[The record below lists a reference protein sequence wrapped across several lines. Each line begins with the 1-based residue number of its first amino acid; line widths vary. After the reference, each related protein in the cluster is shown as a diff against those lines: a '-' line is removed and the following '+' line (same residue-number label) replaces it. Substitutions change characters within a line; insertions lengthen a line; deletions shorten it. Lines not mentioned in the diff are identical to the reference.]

1 MAPSKL
7 LTGCC
12 YADPQN
18 GAPFMTRLIV
28 AYALIAVLALGPPFA
43 LGRSQGPQRPS
54 APPQAPAQPP
64 SQSPQPQAPQS
75 QPAPPGQQGQ
85 DQQQSGQPGFAIS
98 TTVPLV
104 NVDVVVTDNDGN
116 YLNDLKKENFRI
128 TEDGASQVVTN
139 FGTTDAP
146 ITVVLLLEFSQLGY
160 GWFLYNAVRWADV
173 FLHQLKPTDWIA
185 LESFNMRSNVEVD
198 FTHNSRE
205 VEQGLVSLY
214 FPPFHESNVF
224 DALVDVTDRLQ
235 DVKGKKAVLLLASGI
250 DTFSRLTL
258 DKTLAKLKQTDV
270 TVYCVGVA
278 EQMFVRSLNNGGLTY
293 LQAQNQ
299 LKTFAEMT
307 GGRAWFPRFDGE
319 IPGIMADVA
328 GSLRNE
334 YSLGYIS
341 TNANHDGKYRKI
353 KVELV
358 APDGG
363 PLTVTDQK
371 GKKRKFQVYARQG
384 YTAPTNSVN

>member
-1 MAPSKL
+1 
-7 LTGCC
+7 
-12 YADPQN
+12 
-18 GAPFMTRLIV
+18 MTRPDISRLTL
-28 AYALIAVLALGPPFA
+28 AYALIFILAFGPPFGLA
-43 LGRSQGPQRPS
+43 QSQGPQRPAGS
-54 APPQAPAQPP
+54 SPAPAQP
-64 SQSPQPQAPQS
+64 QQQAPPS
-75 QPAPPGQQGQ
+75 QPAAPQQGPQQGQ
-85 DQQQSGQPGFAIS
+85 DQQSGQPGFAIS

-116 YLNDLKKENFRI
+116 YLNNLKKENFRVL
-128 TEDGASQVVTN
+128 EDGAPQTITN

-160 GWFLYNAVRWADV
+160 GWFLYNAVNWADV
-173 FLHQLKPTDWIA
+173 FLHQLKPNDWVA

-198 FTHNSRE
+198 FTHNPRE

-214 FPPFHESNVF
+214 FPPFHEANLF
-224 DALVDVTDRLQ
+224 DALADVTDRLQ
-235 DVKGKKAVLLLASGI
+235 DVKGKKAVLVLASGI

-258 DKTLAKLKQTDV
+258 DKTLVKLKQTDV
-270 TVYCVGVA
+270 TIYCVGVA
-278 EQMFVRSLNNGGLTY
+278 EQMFVRTINNGGLTY

-307 GGRAWFPRFDGE
+307 GGRTWFPRFDGE

-341 TNANHDGKYRKI
+341 TNSNHDGKYRKI
-353 KVELV
+353 KVEAV

-363 PLTVTDQK
+363 PLTVLDQK

-384 YTAPTNSVN
+384 YTAPSSSVN